1 MKLICAMILGFVIDL
16 IIGDPHGLIHPVQII
31 GWFIDKIKKGMQ
43 RMIYGCSWQEVKEK
57 QPERKETAELLCG
70 YGLAFVIVVGTFA
83 VITGILY
90 VAGRIHPW
98 LRFVLETFFI
108 YQILATKSLKKE
120 SMKVYYK
127 LKEGDLA
134 GARKEISYLVGRDTQ
149 ELDESEVAKAD
160 VETIAENTADGIIA
174 PMFFI
179 ALGGAPLG
187 FAYKAVNTLDS
198 MVAYRNE
205 ELIHIGHA
213 SAKLDDICNFIPA
226 RLAAFLMIAAS
237 AILRL
242 DVRGA
247 IKIFKRDRFAHL
259 SPNSAQTEAVAAGAL
274 HIQLGGTHSYF
285 GKLVEKPTI
294 GDDIR
299 PVEYEDIKRTNQLLY
314 VSAFLTL
321 AVCCGITFVLVYFLG
336 NPLELL

>member
-1 MKLICAMILGFVIDL
+1 MILGFLLDL
-16 IIGDPHGLIHPVQII
+16 ILGDPHGLIHPVQMI
-31 GWFIDKIKKGMQ
+31 GWFIDKIKCGMQ
-43 RMIYGCSWQEVKEK
+43 HMIYGCSYQEVKEK
-57 QPERKETAELLCG
+57 GIKRKEKAELLCG
-70 YGLAFVIVVGTFA
+70 YVLMLVIVLGTFLVIYGILFLARKLHPLLAFA
-83 VITGILY
+83 
-90 VAGRIHPW
+90 
-98 LRFVLETFFI
+98 LEAFFI
-108 YQILATKSLKKE
+108 YQILATKSLKTE

-134 GARKEISYLVGRDTQ
+134 GARVEISYLVGRDTM

-174 PMFFI
+174 PLFFI

-213 SAKLDDICNFIPA
+213 SAHLDDICNFIPA
-226 RLAAFLMIAAS
+226 RLAAILMIIAS
-237 AILRL
+237 GILRL
-242 DVRGA
+242 DFQGA
-247 IKIFKRDRFAHL
+247 IRIFRRDRFNHL

-274 HIQLGGTHSYF
+274 NIQLGGTHSYF
-285 GKLVEKPTI
+285 GKPVVKPTI

-314 VSAFLTL
+314 VSACLML
-321 AVCCGITFVLVYFLG
+321 LLGILISALIYVVII
-336 NPLELL
+336 

>member
-1 MKLICAMILGFVIDL
+1 MKLIYAMLLGFIIDL
-16 IIGDPHGLIHPVQII
+16 IVGDPHGLIHPVQII
-31 GWFIDKIKKGMQ
+31 GWFITKLKKGMQ
-43 RMIYGCSWQEVKEK
+43 KMIYGCTYEEVKEK
-57 QPERKETAELLCG
+57 GLARKEKAELLCG
-70 YGLAFVIVVGTFA
+70 YVLTTVIVLGTFLVVYGILFAAKKVHPMLAFA
-83 VITGILY
+83 
-90 VAGRIHPW
+90 
-98 LRFVLETFFI
+98 LETFFI

-134 GARKEISYLVGRDTQ
+134 GARIEISYLVGRDTM

-174 PMFFI
+174 PLFFI

-213 SAKLDDICNFIPA
+213 SAHLDDICNFIPA
-226 RLAAFLMIAAS
+226 RLAAILMIIAS

-242 DVRGA
+242 DVKNA
-247 IKIFKRDRFAHL
+247 IRIFKRDRFNHL

-274 HIQLGGTHSYF
+274 NIQLGGTHLYF
-285 GKLVEKPTI
+285 GKPVVKPTI
-294 GDDIR
+294 GDDVR

-314 VSAFLTL
+314 VSATL
-321 AVCCGITFVLVYFLG
+321 MLLVGVGISALIYIVL
-336 NPLELL
+336 PI

>member
-16 IIGDPHGLIHPVQII
+16 IIGDPHGIIHPVQII
-31 GWFIDKIKKGMQ
+31 GWFIDKIKRGMQ
-43 RMIYGCSWQEVKEK
+43 HMLYGCSWQEVKER
-57 QPERKETAELLCG
+57 QLERKETAELLCG
-70 YGLAFVIVVGTFA
+70 YVLTFIIVVGTFV
-83 VITGILY
+83 VITAILY
-90 VAGRIHPW
+90 IAGWIHPW
-98 LRFVLETFFI
+98 LRFALETFFI

-127 LKEGDLA
+127 LKEGDLS

-149 ELDESEVAKAD
+149 ELDESEIAKAD

-198 MVAYRNE
+198 MVAYRND

-226 RLAAFLMIAAS
+226 RLAAFMMIVAA
-237 AILRL
+237 AILRM
-242 DVRGA
+242 DVKGA

-274 HIQLGGTHSYF
+274 NIQLGGTHNYF
-285 GKLVEKPTI
+285 GKPVEKPTI

-321 AVCCGITFVLVYFLG
+321 AVCCGITFVLVYFQG
-336 NPLELL
+336 

>member
-1 MKLICAMILGFVIDL
+1 MTLPYAMVLGFLLDL
-16 IIGDPHGLIHPVQII
+16 LIGDPRGLIHPVQII
-31 GWFIDKIKKGMQ
+31 GWFITKIKNGLQKL
-43 RMIYGCSWQEVKEK
+43 IYGCSYEEAGQKGL
-57 QPERKETAELLCG
+57 PRKETAELLAG
-70 YGLAFVIVVGTFA
+70 YLLTTVIVLGTFG
-83 VITGILY
+83 VVSGILFL
-90 VAGRIHPW
+90 AGMIHP
-98 LRFVLETFFI
+98 LVHFCLNVILI
-108 YQILATKSLKKE
+108 CQILSTKGLKKE

-160 VETIAENTADGIIA
+160 VETIAENTADGVVA
-174 PMFFI
+174 PLFFI

-226 RLAAFLMIAAS
+226 RLAAIMMILAS
-237 AILRL
+237 AILGL
-242 DVRGA
+242 NVKGAVR
-247 IKIFKRDRFAHL
+247 IFKRDRFNHL
-259 SPNSAQTEAVAAGAL
+259 SPNSAQTESVAAGAL
-274 HIQLGGTHSYF
+274 DIQLGGTHNYF
-285 GKLVEKPTI
+285 GKPVVKPTI

-299 PVEYEDIKRTNQLLY
+299 PVEYQDIKRTNQLLY
-314 VSAFLTL
+314 VTAFLSL
-321 AVCCGITFVLVYFLG
+321 LVCCGITFGLYGPFT
-336 NPLELL
+336 PW

>member
-1 MKLICAMILGFVIDL
+1 MKLIYAMILGFVIDL
-16 IIGDPHGLIHPVQII
+16 ILGDPHGLIHPVQII
-31 GWFIDKIKKGMQ
+31 GWFIDKLKKGMQ

-57 QPERKETAELLCG
+57 QLERKETAELLCG
-70 YGLAFVIVVGTFA
+70 YLLTFIIVVGTFC

-90 VAGRIHPW
+90 GAGLIHPW
-98 LRFVLETFFI
+98 FRFALETFFI

-179 ALGGAPLG
+179 AIGGAPLG

-198 MVAYRNE
+198 MVAYRND

-226 RLAAFLMIAAS
+226 RLAAVMMMAAS
-237 AILRL
+237 AILRF

-247 IKIFKRDRFAHL
+247 VKIFRRDRFAHL

-274 HIQLGGTHSYF
+274 NIQLGGTHNYF
-285 GKLVEKPTI
+285 GKPVEKPTI

-299 PVEYEDIKRTNQLLY
+299 PVEYDDIRKTNQLLY

-321 AVCCGITFVLVYFLG
+321 VVCCVITFALVYFLG
-336 NPLELL
+336 NPLQF